1 MRDLSLDLH
10 AHFPPDCKADAMKR
24 LCRKIAPALAVITAA
39 MAAAACGAT
48 RQQIPPLAD
57 RGALV
62 LRLGPDTMFVE
73 RFELTP
79 GRMYVESVFRS
90 PAVAFRTIDAR
101 LNPDGTL
108 SSIAVATFD
117 PANPRGGSA
126 RDSAT
131 VAISADS
138 TIYSLGIGAARQ
150 FLRLRDRA
158 DVVISLPGNLWF
170 PNYVLL
176 ARRAPRVVGDSM
188 VGTMSMRLGAYPLVV
203 KRVAR
208 DTVTLWSQI
217 SGVMR
222 VILGPDGRLAALDG
236 TGSSIGYV
244 GTRVA
249 WIDIDSVARAFAAR
263 ERAAGV
269 VGILSGR
276 DTVRAELAGA
286 RLTID
291 YGRPTK
297 RGRAIFGN
305 VVPWDRVWRTGAN
318 LATHFTTTRDLQ
330 FGGAVVPAGKY
341 TLHTIPSPESWTLL
355 LSRQTGQWGTAAVD
369 PETVIARIPMRVGE
383 SSEVVETFTI
393 ALVPDGGGGRIRLA
407 WDRTIADASFT
418 VR

>member
-1 MRDLSLDLH
+1 
-10 AHFPPDCKADAMKR
+10 MKR
-24 LCRKIAPALAVITAA
+24 LCRKIAPVMVVIAA
-39 MAAAACGAT
+39 TVPAAACGAA
-48 RQQIPPLAD
+48 RQQIPPGTD
-57 RGALV
+57 RGALIV
-62 LRLGPDTMFVE
+62 RLGPDTLFVE

-79 GRMYVESVFRS
+79 GRMYVESVVRA
-90 PAVAFRTIDAR
+90 PAAAFRTIDAK

-117 PANPRGGSA
+117 PASPRAGIA

-131 VAISADS
+131 VTFSADS
-138 TIYSLGIGAARQ
+138 TIYSLGLGAAKQ
-150 FLRLRDRA
+150 FLRLPDRA

-176 ARRAPRVVGDSM
+176 ALRAPRVVGDSI

-236 TGSSIGYV
+236 TGSSLGYV
-244 GTRVA
+244 GTRID
-249 WIDIDSVARAFAAR
+249 WIDIDSVSRAFAAR

-269 VGILSGR
+269 VGSLSGR
-276 DTVRAELAGA
+276 DTVLAELAGA

-297 RGRAIFGN
+297 RGRTIFGN
-305 VVPWDRVWRTGAN
+305 VVPWNTVWRTGAN
-318 LATHFTTTRDLQ
+318 LATHFTTSRDLQ
-330 FGGAVVPAGKY
+330 FGAAVVPAGTY
-341 TLHTIPSPESWTLL
+341 TLHTIPSPDSWTLL
-355 LSRQTGQWGTAAVD
+355 VSRQTGQWGSSAVD
-369 PETVIARIPMRVGE
+369 PAMVIARIPMRVRE

-393 ALVPDGGGGRIRLA
+393 ALVPEGGGGRIRLA
-407 WDRTIADASFT
+407 WDRTLAEAGFT
-418 VR
+418 IR